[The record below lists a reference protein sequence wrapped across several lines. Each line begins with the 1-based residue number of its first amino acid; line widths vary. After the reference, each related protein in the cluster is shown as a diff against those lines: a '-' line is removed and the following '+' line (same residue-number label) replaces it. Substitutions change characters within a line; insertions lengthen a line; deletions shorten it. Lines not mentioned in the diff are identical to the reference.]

1 MILSLSNVSKSFG
14 FNNVLDNV
22 NLEISS
28 GEVVGLVGKNGAGK
42 TTLINLLLGFLKA
55 DKGKITI
62 NNQLVKFG
70 GQQTNRDIGYLP
82 DVPQFYTY
90 MTSTQYL
97 SYCGE
102 LFGMSK
108 LEIDLR
114 INEVLPLVGL
124 EKDKKKIKGYSRGMK
139 QRLGMA
145 QAIFHSPKLLICD
158 EPMSALD
165 PLGRQA
171 MISILEEIKKTT
183 TIIFSSHVLEDVE
196 RLSSRVVL
204 LNDGSIKDFSP
215 KKVVSKQWRIEFDKT
230 IDMDTWF
237 SECKVISRVENM
249 YVIQVEEENSFQH
262 HFYQT
267 CLANQI
273 YPIKMEKYHAT
284 LDELFLEVVK

>member
-14 FNNVLDNV
+14 SHKVLDNV
-22 NLEISS
+22 NLDVSS
-28 GEVVGLVGKNGAGK
+28 GEVIGLVGKNGAGK
-42 TTLINLLLGFLKA
+42 TTLMNLLLGFFKL
-55 DKGKITI
+55 DNGEIMV
-62 NNQLVKFG
+62 NNQFVKFG

-82 DVPQFYTY
+82 DVPQFYSY

-108 LEIDLR
+108 SEIDMR
-114 INEVLPLVGL
+114 THEVLTLVGL
-124 EKDKKKIKGYSRGMK
+124 EKDKKKIRGYSRGMK

-165 PLGRQA
+165 PIGRQA
-171 MISILEEIKKTT
+171 MIYILEEIKKTT

-196 RLSSRVVL
+196 RLSSRIIL
-204 LNDGSIKDFSP
+204 LNDGSLKNFSP
-215 KKVVSKQWRIEFDKT
+215 SKMSSKQWKIEFDQL
-230 IDMDTWF
+230 IDVDEWF
-237 SECKVISRVENM
+237 SDCKVISKVKNT
-249 YVIQVEEENSFQH
+249 YLVQVKEENIFQH

-267 CLANQI
+267 CLVKDI
-273 YPIKMEKYHAT
+273 YPIKMEKYYET